1 MAKKINNMSVGAL
14 KAHPSQYP
22 TPVARAFAALPC
34 ALARHIETEREI
46 EDVDI
51 WDLAFR
57 DWLTDAEHAY
67 ADVTTHLFNI
77 TAAEVVCEDDKPLVR
92 MAMLIDALVGS
103 EDPDTFEHLYRLLP
117 QFEDLFQCHGQGPAA
132 RHRDNMLCAVRR
144 HIDTMASLL
153 TYDGVIETEQTEM
166 VQIPQL

>member
-1 MAKKINNMSVGAL
+1 MAKKINNTSAGTL
-14 KAHPSQYP
+14 KANPPQYP

-34 ALARHIETEREI
+34 ALARHIETEREV

-67 ADVTTHLFNI
+67 TDVTTHLFNI

-103 EDPDTFEHLYRLLP
+103 EDPDTFGHLYRLLP

-132 RHRDNMLCAVRR
+132 RHRDNMLEAARR

-153 TYDGVIETEQTEM
+153 TYDGAIEAEVAET
-166 VQIPQL
+166 VQAPKI